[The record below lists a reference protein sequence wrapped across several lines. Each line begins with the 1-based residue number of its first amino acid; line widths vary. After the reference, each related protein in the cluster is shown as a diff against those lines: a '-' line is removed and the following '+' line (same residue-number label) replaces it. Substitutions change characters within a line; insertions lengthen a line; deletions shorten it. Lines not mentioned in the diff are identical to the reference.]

1 MTRDSA
7 RGAERSADYRRGL
20 LPASIRRAALLRRYL
35 APGLGP
41 GVRWLAMPLDEDP
54 GNPVAWRSAVSA
66 TLRGIAAAGI
76 LAMAGCGPTVQP
88 ETTEPSN
95 VTPPPRPPT

>member
-35 APGLGP
+35 APGPGG
-41 GVRWLAMPLDEDP
+41 GVRSLAMPLDDVP
-54 GNPVAWRSAVSA
+54 GNPVAWRSAPPA
-66 TLRGIAAAGI
+66 MRAIACDGI
-76 LAMAGCGPTVQP
+76 LALAGCRPTVQP
-88 ETTEPSN
+88 DSEEPSN
-95 VTPPPRPPT
+95 ATPPPRPP